1 MADKAYGI
9 RTDLNQPQAKVKRM
23 VKAGQTYGKA
33 GEQMASQ
40 RMQPMGAPP
49 TEVQATRQAARKPQ
63 PLPAFSRPTERK
75 NEPITAG
82 APFGPG
88 MGPIAAGIPTYD
100 PAVAAIEE
108 VKLLAQL
115 EQNNDLADLASR
127 WMS

>member
-9 RTDLNQPQAKVKRM
+9 RTDLNQPKAKVKRM

-75 NEPITAG
+75 GEPITAG

-88 MGPIAAGIPTYD
+88 MGPMAAGIPTYD